1 VSDDESGWRRLLFAA
16 TAATA
21 LVYLYIA
28 FFHPLTFTYDP
39 LAIQDDVRDFL
50 LWGARITDPG
60 ALPGDYMADYWQSV
74 SPPLFRW
81 IFYAGAGVG
90 IRPYILAKF
99 LPLPLLFIC
108 AAVGWRLAMTMTG
121 NRPRAAFIAASFL
134 LAGIIHEDSIFSGTP
149 RSFSPALLLIL
160 FYAIVSKR
168 DLIAGVAI
176 LLLAAFYPASAIV
189 GFTMFALSK
198 VTSLRPP
205 RVDLSLRSILFVG
218 GTAVLM
224 TAAVMPF
231 LIHANPWGP
240 TLTLAQAHSMP
251 NMMTLT
257 GRSTIVGPS
266 GGIGWLCSSRMGYFP
281 AIISCGGDV
290 PAAFLLDLPLA
301 LPMIV
306 LAVRAARKI
315 DPGPDR
321 LYLVAFAATLI
332 WYAIAIV
339 VAFRLHLPSRY
350 SQRVLEVLVG
360 LAIGQLIGG
369 WLESRRSAVTG
380 KVRAASIA
388 TFTILS
394 ALYLT
399 PITDV
404 RHPADPQLIAHIAAL
419 PPKTR
424 IGGVSDDLDFIPA
437 LTGRSVLAAPEQ
449 AVPYQL
455 GYYNK
460 VAPSLRASLVMVSTP
475 DVNQLRQTLSEH
487 PADYILAEREM
498 LDQRAIDGRFPTV
511 LPAESQAASLR
522 LQTARP
528 AFLATGARCVN
539 YASKTFLLVDTRC
552 LLQSPRPVRAG
563 S

>member
-1 VSDDESGWRRLLFAA
+1 VSDDERGWRRLLFAA

-28 FFHPLTFTYDP
+28 FFYPLTFTHDP

-60 ALPGDYMADYWQSV
+60 ALRGDYMADYWQSV

-81 IFYAGAGVG
+81 IFYAGASLG

-99 LPLPLLFIC
+99 LPLPLLFVC
-108 AAVGWRLAMTMTG
+108 ASVGWRLAMVMTG

-134 LAGIIHEDSIFSGTP
+134 LAAIIHEDSIFSGTP
-149 RSFSPALLLIL
+149 RSFSPALLLVL

-168 DLIAGVAI
+168 DLVASLSI

-189 GFTMFALSK
+189 GFTMFAFSK

-205 RVDLSLRSILFVG
+205 RIDLSLRSILFVG

-224 TAAVMPF
+224 TAAVIPF
-231 LIHANPWGP
+231 LIHASPWGP

-301 LPMIV
+301 LPMVV
-306 LAVRAARKI
+306 LAIRAARKA

-321 LYLVAFAATLI
+321 LYLIAFAATLI
-332 WYAIAIV
+332 WYFIAIA

-360 LAIGQLIGG
+360 LGIGQMIGG
-369 WLESRRSAVTG
+369 WLESRRPALTG
-380 KVRAASIA
+380 KIRAANVA
-388 TFTILS
+388 TFTILT

-419 PPKTR
+419 PPETR

-455 GYYNK
+455 GYYGK

-475 DVNQLRQTLSEH
+475 DLNELRQTLAEH

-498 LDQRAIDGRFPTV
+498 LDRRTIDGRFPSV
-511 LPAESQAASLR
+511 LPAESQAASFH

-528 AFLATGARCVN
+528 AFLAAGPQCLN
-539 YASKTFLLVDTRC
+539 YASKTFLLVDARC
-552 LLQSPRPVRAG
+552 VLRPLQPARPRP
-563 S
+563 

>member
-1 VSDDESGWRRLLFAA
+1 MSDAEGGWRRLLYAG

-28 FFHPLTFTYDP
+28 FFYPLTLRIDP

-81 IFYAGAGVG
+81 IFYAAASLG

-108 AAVGWRLAMTMTG
+108 AAVGWRLAMAMTG

-160 FYAIVSKR
+160 FYAIVGKR
-168 DLIAGVAI
+168 DVVAGLAI

-198 VTSLRPP
+198 ITSLRPP
-205 RVDLSLRSILFVG
+205 RIDFSLRSILFVG
-218 GTAVLM
+218 GTAILM
-224 TAAVMPF
+224 VAAVTPF
-231 LIHANPWGP
+231 LLHESPWGP
-240 TLTLAQAHSMP
+240 TLTLAQAHTMP

-290 PAAFLLDLPLA
+290 PAAFLLDVPLA
-301 LPMIV
+301 MPMIV
-306 LAVRAARKI
+306 LAVRAARKA

-321 LYLVAFAATLI
+321 LYLIAFAATLF
-332 WYAIAIV
+332 WYFIAIF

-360 LAIGQLIGG
+360 LGIGQMIGG
-369 WLESRRSAVTG
+369 WLESRRSTETG
-380 KVRAASIA
+380 NVRAMTIA
-388 TFTILS
+388 IFTLL
-394 ALYLT
+394 AVLYLT
-399 PITDV
+399 PIPDV
-404 RHPADPQLIAHIAAL
+404 RHPGDPQLIRHIATL
-419 PPKTR
+419 PAETR

-460 VAPSLRASLVMVSTP
+460 VAPNLRASLVMVSTP
-475 DVNQLRQTLSEH
+475 DINELRQTLSEH
-487 PADYILAEREM
+487 PADYILAERKM
-498 LDQRAIDGRFPTV
+498 LEERRIDGRFPTV
-511 LPAESQAASLR
+511 LPPESQAASLHLR
-522 LQTARP
+522 KSRP
-528 AFLATGARCVN
+528 AFLAEPRCID
-539 YASKTFLLVDTRC
+539 YRSAKFLLVDARC
-552 LLQSPRPVRAG
+552 LLQSSRSVRQG
-563 S
+563 P